1 MSALVKDVSVL
12 MSPVP
17 YPEDPTRTRVVR
29 PDRGQG
35 NVVRI
40 FGNGL
45 KDGRRTRAVAVRA
58 VEAMEGRLHPDFRQ
72 AMWTGAVALVAV
84 IVSGKLGPLHGHSVR
99 HYFAIGLAVTFAV
112 FGVVAVR
119 SAAGEASRVAALRG
133 GVSTAATVRLLVML
147 AGFLVIVIVTLGLLN
162 VSVHRLLV
170 GGAITGV
177 VVGIGAQQPIS
188 NVAAGILML
197 VSRPF
202 AIGDFVR
209 VRSGALNG
217 PFDGTVTS
225 IGLVYSSLETEE
237 GPLSIPNAQLLSA
250 AVGRVRDPAAAG
262 IVFPSAGGAAQDAR
276 GRHTLIG

>member
-1 MSALVKDVSVL
+1 M
-12 MSPVP
+12 
-17 YPEDPTRTRVVR
+17 
-29 PDRGQG
+29 
-35 NVVRI
+35 
-40 FGNGL
+40 
-45 KDGRRTRAVAVRA
+45 RA
-58 VEAMEGRLHPDFRQ
+58 VEALEGRLRPDFRQ

-84 IVSGKLGPLHGHSVR
+84 IASSKLGPLRGHSVR
-99 HYFAIGLAVTFAV
+99 HYVAIGLAVSFAV
-112 FGVVAVR
+112 FGVIAVR

-133 GVSTAATVRLLVML
+133 GAATAATVRLLVSL
-147 AGFLVIVIVTLGLLN
+147 AGFMLIVVVTLGLLN
-162 VSVHRLLV
+162 ISVHRLLV

-209 VRSGALNG
+209 VRSGSLNG

-237 GPLSIPNAQLLSA
+237 GPLAIPNAQLLSA
-250 AVGRVRDPAAAG
+250 AVGRVRDPAAGG
-262 IVFPSAGGAAQDAR
+262 IVYPTATSPQHARGAAQDRR